1 MIYSIIIWL
10 AVKSD
15 KGGRGVSLYQI
26 KYDVICVTALIYIFI
41 FLFIFIF
48 SFPIYNCN
56 ETIDA
61 AQIQN
66 K

>member
-15 KGGRGVSLYQI
+15 KGGGEVSLYQT
-26 KYDVICVTALIYIFI
+26 KYDVICVTVLRSLKIFTYK
-41 FLFIFIF
+41 FYFIVLKILL
-48 SFPIYNCN
+48 
-56 ETIDA
+56 
-61 AQIQN
+61 

>member
-15 KGGRGVSLYQI
+15 KGGRRVSLYQT
-26 KYDVICVTALIYIFI
+26 KYDVIYMCHC
-41 FLFIFIF
+41 
-48 SFPIYNCN
+48 P
-56 ETIDA
+56 
-61 AQIQN
+61 N